1 MLEENVMAT
10 VKSKVPE
17 GESGAWRVT
26 KFTITEDDTKI
37 FNLRASWHPGGR
49 TISAGDFTRLT
60 RSGKVIM
67 SDTRAEIQD
76 HMYFVRVARGNV
88 LVNGLGLGVCLQM
101 LLDKSDVVKITVIE
115 QSEDVIKLVAP
126 YFIRPHRVEI
136 IHADAFDWKPPKGV
150 RYDAVWHDIWDD
162 ICADNLPEMHKLH
175 RKYGRRT
182 DWQGSWCRELCE
194 RGR

>member
-1 MLEENVMAT
+1 MAK
-10 VKSKVPE
+10 VQSVVPE
-17 GESGAWRVT
+17 GESGLWRVE
-26 KFTITEDDTKI
+26 KFHVTEDDIKI
-37 FNLRASWHPGGR
+37 FNLRALWHTSSRMMVP
-49 TISAGDFTRLT
+49 GDFTKLT
-60 RSGKVIM
+60 RNGKIIM
-67 SDTRAEIQD
+67 SDTPSEIRD
-76 HMYFVRVARGNV
+76 HRYFIRVARGNV

-101 LLDKSDVVKITVIE
+101 LLAKSDVVSITVIE

-126 YFIRPHRVEI
+126 SFVRPHRVEI
-136 IHADAFDWKPPKGV
+136 IHASAFDWKPPKGV

-162 ICADNLPEMHKLH
+162 ICADNLPEMHTLH